1 MGHIIPK
8 LNLNRNPELVDNYGL
23 VCAKNIRLLPDGT
36 IGPDTAEVDIEIQDK
51 LNKLL
56 NEDYNIDNKDET
68 SKEYKIVGVIPYNT
82 CFYLFVIYQPT
93 ANNLSTT
100 LSYIVK
106 YDEKTND
113 VEQCHCN
120 WNSHYTA
127 SRPTKI
133 NGLCNVTL
141 RNEIILNIAEYY
153 ENENET
159 VDKIPFKSINLAYS
173 DESDDESIYTF
184 APNIPITNITFANYY
199 YAQIKTG
206 MYVFYVRYE
215 IKDGVYTNWFLA
227 SLPMYSAYF
236 KTYNTIQGY
245 VEGIDVNLDA
255 DRGFVLK
262 IDHLFDVDNI
272 KKFQLGFK
280 ASLVDGG
287 VIARSW
293 KTFDIDTEYINFDY
307 SLEDIEEIDI
317 SDLEKPVNQLYN
329 VKNITNFKNKLYFS
343 NYTEEDFNPNL
354 TIPKDYV
361 TITLKTKKFET
372 RGLVINGTVYND
384 VTFEVDSQVA
394 TDKVISIRDHND
406 DLHREDIIDWFKKS
420 VETVADATYYGY
432 GTFNPTI
439 DFCFKFNN
447 ADGNT
452 EIKNG
457 QRSRQINI
465 YIVISLDDYTQT
477 DTICINQGGSWNFTP
492 TEDLPNWKFILDYD
506 AGYVYVDGYRITNV
520 IFEQINPLDATQYKI
535 QRYNPVLT
543 IIGDIVQG
551 RINNNIQTLIPY
563 QGYNFYIHFI
573 KRNGVVTN
581 GYFIGYVYVDKNSV
595 ENPVKNSVL
604 NFNNINCIYP
614 TFTFNEGLPD
624 GYVGCFIS
632 MSHVKNLIVSLY
644 TLHKNTQDD
653 INNEDTSTFADI
665 VNYKEAFDLDTL
677 NIVES
682 FGTTI
687 DENGDDVGLG
697 TYYAGSDPTDS
708 KTFGSSGKFYSPNS
722 SAAYIKY
729 PYDAKND
736 ENIIYRATNYI
747 TYNSGDTY
755 DNVTDVYLQG
765 FFCIVTK
772 PVRAEFVQYIAG
784 STFYYKDYEN
794 DKYDIYIETDLPISH
809 EWSDMGVTQRK
820 VEIDLYTYFG
830 IFSNYNNNFIT
841 IQEVPQTRI
850 KSYKA
855 TGTVGNPSR
864 TRNILLIDSG
874 NLYQIYS
881 LNAAFKTK
889 FTQVYKK
896 ENKYLVDFSNTI
908 RSTGVL
914 DEQVNTR
921 YYLDDTEYYNV
932 PTTKGII
939 INMKAIGNSII
950 VHTEDSMFIFSG
962 ANTLSAQGGEQIQL
976 KEGNVFESGIRE
988 IFGSEYGFGGI
999 QKYHHQISSENGY
1012 LFYDSDSKN
1021 MYVYQDNQQLSP
1033 ISNSIKKLLKDVI
1046 DVKLASD
1053 YYNDRFFI
1061 KLEYSNSNIVLS
1073 FNVKTKSFLSL
1084 HDINFEYAFN
1094 SKTLCYF
1101 VKDNNIYRK
1110 EVIYSLTKALV
1121 QPLYDNVDIFP
1132 IYTNPIKTL
1141 AKPYIDIICNNDYDN
1156 VKVLDYVSWICKQ
1169 VNNPY
1174 KGIETN
1180 EFVET
1185 DDNSQLAK
1193 MNVAEE
1199 DEIDYPA
1206 QGILIYSNL
1215 TAKGTTYFKFNT
1227 VQQLDAILKENR
1239 RLYAEQG
1246 LYNATQGA
1254 YGSLKPRDMPYFQ
1267 LGHWNYNYFRDDL
1280 NNDNVTQ
1287 TGTNYPQTH
1296 SDNKSL
1302 LYGNYFVVRLIFDV
1316 GVNFKLKDLMFAI
1329 NNSYETRR

>member
-36 IGPDTAEVDIEIQDK
+36 IGPDTAEVNLNIQT
-51 LNKLL
+51 LL
-56 NEDYNIDNKDET
+56 NDLLET
-68 SKEYKIVGVIPYNT
+68 SDVLYKIVGVIPYNT
-82 CFYLFVIYQPT
+82 CFYLFVVYD
-93 ANNLSTT
+93 NN
-100 LSYIVK
+100 SYIIK
-106 YDEKTND
+106 YDEKTNK
-113 VEQCHCN
+113 VEKCNCN
-120 WNSHYTA
+120 WNSHYTDEN
-127 SRPTKI
+127 PTKI

-184 APNIPITNITFANYY
+184 APNIPVTNITFEDYY

-236 KTYNTIQGY
+236 KTYNTVQGY
-245 VEGIDVNLDA
+245 VRGIDVNLDA
-255 DRGFVLK
+255 DKGFVLK
-262 IDHLFDVDNI
+262 IDHLFDVGNI

-287 VIARSW
+287 IVARSW
-293 KTFDIDTEYINFDY
+293 KTFDISTKHIYFDY

-354 TIPKDYV
+354 IIPDNYV
-361 TITLKTKKFET
+361 TIALKTKKFET
-372 RGLVINGTVYND
+372 RGLVINETIYND
-384 VTFEVDSQVA
+384 VTFEVDSQNVA
-394 TDKVISIRDHND
+394 TDKVISIKDHND
-406 DLHREDIIDWFKKS
+406 ILHRENIIDWFKES
-420 VETVADATYYGY
+420 VSTIDEVIPYGY
-432 GTFNPTI
+432 NTFYTTV
-439 DFCFKFNN
+439 DFCFKFNT
-447 ADGNT
+447 AEIDAKTKDGQST
-452 EIKNG
+452 RKT
-457 QRSRQINI
+457 NI
-465 YIVISLDDYTQT
+465 YIVISLDDYTET
-477 DTICINQGGSWNFTP
+477 DTICIKQGESWNFTP
-492 TEDLPNWKFILDYD
+492 TERIPNWKFTLDYD
-506 AGYVYVDGYRITNV
+506 VGFISVDGYRITNV
-520 IFEQINPLDATQYKI
+520 IFEQINPLDDTKYKI
-535 QRYNPVLT
+535 QRYSPALT
-543 IIGDIVQG
+543 LVGKIVQG
-551 RINNNIQTLIPY
+551 LINNNIQTLIPY
-563 QGYNFYIHFI
+563 QGYNFYIHFV

-581 GYFIGYVYVDKNSV
+581 GYPIGSVYVDKISV
-595 ENPVKNSVL
+595 PNLDAV
-604 NFNNINCIYP
+604 NCIYP
-614 TFTFNEGLPD
+614 TFTFNDDLPT

-644 TLHKNTQDD
+644 TLHKNSQDS
-653 INNEDTSTFADI
+653 INNEDTSAFANI
-665 VNYKEAFDLDTL
+665 INYKEAFDLDTL

-687 DENGDDVGLG
+687 DKDGNDKGLG

-708 KTFGSSGKFYSPNS
+708 KTFGSSGKFYSPEAT
-722 SAAYIKY
+722 AAYIKY
-729 PYDAKND
+729 PYNVEND
-736 ENIIYRATNYI
+736 ENIIYKATNYI
-747 TYNSGDTY
+747 TYNSGYTY

-772 PVRAEFVQYIAG
+772 PARAEYVQYIAG

-794 DKYDIYIETDLPISH
+794 DNYDIYIETDLPISH
-809 EWSDMGVTQRK
+809 KWNDIGVSHPK
-820 VEIDLYTYFG
+820 VEVDLYTYFG
-830 IFSNYNNNFIT
+830 IFSNYNNNFVT
-841 IQEVPQTRI
+841 IQETPQTKI
-850 KSYKA
+850 KSYKD
-855 TGTVGNPSR
+855 TQNQSR

-896 ENKYLVDFSNTI
+896 ENKYLIDFSNTI
-908 RSTGVL
+908 RSTGIL

-921 YYLDDTEYYNV
+921 YYLDDTEYYNI

-950 VHTEDSMFIFSG
+950 VHTEDSMFVFSG

-976 KEGNVFESGIRE
+976 KEGNVFESGIKE
-988 IFGSEYGFGGI
+988 VFGSEYGFGGI
-999 QKYHHQISSENGY
+999 QKHHHQISSENGY

-1021 MYVYQDNQQLSP
+1021 MYVYQDNQQLLP

-1046 DVKLASD
+1046 DVELASD

-1061 KLEYSNSNIVLS
+1061 KLIYPSSNNLSNNVVLS

-1084 HDINFEYAFN
+1084 HDINFDYAFN

-1110 EVIYSLTKALV
+1110 EVVYSSENTLV

-1132 IYTNPIKTL
+1132 IYIKHTNDNKTL

-1156 VKVLDYVSWICKQ
+1156 VKVLDYVSWICKK

-1174 KGIETN
+1174 RGIQTN

-1185 DDNSQLAK
+1185 DDNSQLTE

-1227 VQQLDAILKENR
+1227 VAELDAIFKENR

-1246 LYNATQGA
+1246 LYDATGGT

-1267 LGHWNYNYFRDDL
+1267 LGHWNYNGFRNDL
-1280 NNDNVTQ
+1280 DNTDI
-1287 TGTNYPQTH
+1287 TGSDSY